1 MSLFLWAREREFSGL
16 YTVNLNIRLL
26 FFLFSHSSVDIF
38 RKNLRIKSAGRLYT
52 FCYLLYH
59 QNRCIYFALS
69 NQASSSID
77 CIFLV
82 SLTSIFC
89 RWIDLEEDD
98 IWVGDGR
105 SGSSQF
111 YFWYFFRFFFSL
123 SLLSLA
129 TACSQCQLN
138 IKKKWL
144 WYTRIRQSS
153 SLT

>member
-1 MSLFLWAREREFSGL
+1 MNRWLENKADCSVLYLTLSLSFPTSSNSKHLLDDYNVSHLHVIIPLSKREREFSGL

-98 IWVGDGR
+98 IRVGDGR

-111 YFWYFFRFFFSL
+111 YF
-123 SLLSLA
+123 
-129 TACSQCQLN
+129 
-138 IKKKWL
+138 
-144 WYTRIRQSS
+144 
-153 SLT
+153 